1 MINQPLEKAW
11 SLLKV
16 IGIGIKKNTK
26 FRGFTPL
33 NNSPR
38 RIAPK
43 GHSTGFTL
51 LELVVTIG
59 IIAVLVAIGVP
70 AFYTYSKQNASRTSV
85 QDIKNVLLEAQSLA
99 KSPAV
104 ADSGSDFYYVT
115 LNYDQI
121 EGNNGEIEFG
131 KGKFDSSGEPVFD
144 IPPLRTP
151 YRIDSDAWI
160 GKILPDDSQVPSTKQ
175 ITYYFMIPG
184 GQILFNNKE
193 PSPGF
198 GYSPR
203 CKFLDNDRSCHY
215 SLAADK
221 DSYIQIRV
229 KDMADSP
236 DPQDGD
242 QTIVIDGNGGSI
254 NVLDGLI
261 EPN

>member
-1 MINQPLEKAW
+1 M
-11 SLLKV
+11 
-16 IGIGIKKNTK
+16 KKNTK
-26 FRGFTPL
+26 LR
-33 NNSPR
+33 
-38 RIAPK
+38 
-43 GHSTGFTL
+43 GFTL

-70 AFYTYSKQNASRTSV
+70 AFYAYSKQNASRTSV

-115 LNYDQI
+115 LNYDQA
-121 EGNNGEIEFG
+121 EGDNGEIEFG

-144 IPPLRTP
+144 IRPLRTP
-151 YRIDSDAWI
+151 YHIDSDARVTSVS
-160 GKILPDDSQVPSTKQ
+160 PDDPQVPSTNE
-175 ITYYFMIPG
+175 ITYYFLIPS

-203 CKFLDNDRSCHY
+203 CKSSNNALSWHY
-215 SLAADK
+215 SRPADK
-221 DSYIQIRV
+221 NSYIQIRV
-229 KDMADSP
+229 KGIT
-236 DPQDGD
+236 DPNPQAGD

-254 NVLDGLI
+254 NILEDF
-261 EPN
+261 EPNRI